1 MNVNVIGYV
10 LVNERYKDKYYF
22 KGTVQ
27 NITRFIM
34 QYGQGKNV
42 RIVITDRAD
51 EFMLST
57 YGEFLDEVVDE
68 VYDKIIAELVE
79 LQQGKKYEPLIFEQT
94 EPYVM
99 KLVDKLEE

>member
-1 MNVNVIGYV
+1 MNENVIGYV

-42 RIVITDRAD
+42 RIVITDRDD
-51 EFMLST
+51 EFILST
-57 YGEFLDEVVDE
+57 YGEFEKRGRAMKEEINKEVGAKDEE
-68 VYDKIIAELVE
+68 I
-79 LQQGKKYEPLIFEQT
+79 
-94 EPYVM
+94 
-99 KLVDKLEE
+99 